1 MRRKIIRVGNSY
13 GVIIPKNIL
22 QILDWDIKELI
33 AEIDTKKK
41 VMIIRKEGKISKIL
55 GRK

>member
-1 MRRKIIRVGNSY
+1 MKRKIIRIGNSY

-22 QILDWDIKELI
+22 RILDWDVRELS

-41 VMIIRKEGKISKIL
+41 VMIIRKESKITRIL

>member
-41 VMIIRKEGKISKIL
+41 VMIIRKESKITRIL